1 MYIARR
7 LIFSVFVLWGA
18 LTVVFLAVRAVP
30 GDPAQMMLGTNATAA
45 DVDVLR
51 EKLGLNRPLL
61 VQYASYM
68 AQTVRLD
75 LGDSIRLGQPAT
87 SLVAEGIPVTGKL
100 ALTAIMIALLIS
112 FPLGIAAAL
121 RPGGKIDGIV
131 SSVSLLGQ
139 SVPGF
144 WLGIMFILLF
154 ARTLRVLPSAGDETP
169 AHLILPSITV
179 ALPLVGVL
187 TRLVR
192 SGLLDVLDEDYIRTA
207 RAKGLPPQMVMWRHA
222 IRNMLIPVVT
232 VLGLQIGTLL
242 GGAVITERVFAWPGV
257 GLLLVDAITNR
268 DYPLVQ
274 AAILF
279 ITFAFILINFLV
291 DLSYGLLDP
300 RIRLRCPTSRDSPPR
315 QRAPPLLPPL

>member
-1 MYIARR
+1 MSTYIARR

-30 GDPAQMMLGTNATAA
+30 GDPAQMMLGTDATAA
-45 DVDVLR
+45 EVQALR
-51 EKLGLNRPLL
+51 EKLGLNRPLI
-61 VQYASYM
+61 VQYVTYL
-68 AQTVRLD
+68 AQTFQLNLGESLRLN
-75 LGDSIRLGQPAT
+75 QPVVT
-87 SLVAEGIPVTGKL
+87 LVVERIPTTGKL
-100 ALTAIMIALLIS
+100 ALTAIILAVLIS

-121 RPGGKIDGIV
+121 RPGGLLDGIV
-131 SSVSLLGQ
+131 SIVSLLGQ

-144 WLGIMFILLF
+144 WLGIMFILIF
-154 ARTLRVLPSAGDETP
+154 ARSLRLLPSAGDETW

-207 RAKGLPPQMVMWRHA
+207 RAKGLPPQLVMWRHA
-222 IRNMLIPVVT
+222 IRNMLIPVIT
-232 VLGLQIGTLL
+232 VVGLQVGHLL
-242 GGAVITERVFAWPGV
+242 GGAVITETVFAWPGV

-279 ITFAFILINFLV
+279 ITAIFVTINFLV
-291 DLSYGLLDP
+291 DLSYGALDP
-300 RIRLRCPTSRDSPPR
+300 RIRL
-315 QRAPPLLPPL
+315 Q

>member
-1 MYIARR
+1 MTSYITRR

-30 GDPAQMMLGTNATAA
+30 GDPAQMMLGPNATAA
-45 DVDVLR
+45 DVDALR
-51 EKLGLNRPLL
+51 EKLGLNRPLV
-61 VQYASYM
+61 VQYATYM
-68 AQTVRLD
+68 FRTARLD
-75 LGDSIRLGQPAT
+75 LGESVRIAQPAV
-87 SLVAEGIPVTGKL
+87 SLVVERVPATAKL
-100 ALTAIMIALLIS
+100 ALTAILIAVAIS
-112 FPLGIAAAL
+112 FPLGIAAAI
-121 RPGGKIDGIV
+121 RPGGMLDGAV
-131 SSVSLLGQ
+131 SVVSLLGQ

-144 WLGIMFILLF
+144 WLGIMFILIF
-154 ARTLRVLPSAGDETP
+154 ARSLRLLPSAGDESL
-169 AHLILPSITV
+169 AHLILPSVTV

-207 RAKGLPPQMVMWRHA
+207 RAKGLTPRMVMWRHS

-232 VLGLQIGTLL
+232 VIGLQIGHLL
-242 GGAVITERVFAWPGV
+242 GGAVITETVFAWPGV

-279 ITFAFILINFLV
+279 ITGIFVTINFVV
-291 DLSYGLLDP
+291 DLSYGALDP
-300 RIRLRCPTSRDSPPR
+300 RVRL
-315 QRAPPLLPPL
+315 Q

>member
-1 MYIARR
+1 VTSYITRR

-30 GDPAQMMLGTNATAA
+30 GDPAQMMLGPNATAA
-45 DVDVLR
+45 DVDALR
-51 EKLGLNRPLL
+51 EKLGLNRPLV
-61 VQYASYM
+61 VQYATYM
-68 AQTVRLD
+68 FRTARLD
-75 LGDSIRLGQPAT
+75 LGESIRIAQPAV
-87 SLVAEGIPVTGKL
+87 SLVVERVPATAKL
-100 ALTAIMIALLIS
+100 ALTAILIALAIS
-112 FPLGIAAAL
+112 FPLGIAAAI
-121 RPGGKIDGIV
+121 RPGGMLDGVV
-131 SSVSLLGQ
+131 SVVSLLGQ

-144 WLGIMFILLF
+144 WLGIMFILIF
-154 ARTLRVLPSAGDETP
+154 ARSLRLLPSAGDESL
-169 AHLILPSITV
+169 AHLILPSVTV

-207 RAKGLPPQMVMWRHA
+207 RAKGLTPRMVMWRHS

-232 VLGLQIGTLL
+232 VIGLQIGHLL
-242 GGAVITERVFAWPGV
+242 GGAVITETVFAWPGV

-279 ITFAFILINFLV
+279 ITGIFVTINFVV
-291 DLSYGLLDP
+291 DLSYGALDP
-300 RIRLRCPTSRDSPPR
+300 RVRL
-315 QRAPPLLPPL
+315 Q

>member
-1 MYIARR
+1 VTAYIARR

-30 GDPAQMMLGTNATAA
+30 GDPAQMMLGTDATAA
-45 DVDVLR
+45 DVEALR
-51 EKLGLNRPLL
+51 EKLGLNRPLV

-68 AQTVRLD
+68 LQTLRLD
-75 LGDSIRLGQPAT
+75 LGESLRMAQPVVG
-87 SLVAEGIPVTGKL
+87 LVAERLPATGKL
-100 ALTAIMIALLIS
+100 ALTAILIAVLIS
-112 FPLGIAAAL
+112 FPLGIVAAI
-121 RPGGKIDGIV
+121 RPGGLLDGVV
-131 SSVSLLGQ
+131 SVVSLLGQ

-144 WLGIMFILLF
+144 WLGIMFILIF
-154 ARTLRVLPSAGDETP
+154 ARSLRLLPSAGDATW
-169 AHLILPSITV
+169 AHLVLPSVTV

-207 RAKGLPPQMVMWRHA
+207 RAKGLTPHMVMWRHA

-232 VLGLQIGTLL
+232 VVGLQVGHLL
-242 GGAVITERVFAWPGV
+242 GGAVIIETVFAWPGV

-279 ITFAFILINFLV
+279 ITAIFVTINFLV
-291 DLSYGLLDP
+291 DLSYGALDP
-300 RIRLRCPTSRDSPPR
+300 RIRLG
-315 QRAPPLLPPL
+315 

>member
-1 MYIARR
+1 VSAYVARR

-30 GDPAQMMLGTNATAA
+30 GDPAQMMLGSTATAS
-45 DVDVLR
+45 DVDALR
-51 EKLGLNRPLL
+51 AKLGLNRPLI
-61 VQYASYM
+61 VQYGAYM
-68 AQTVRLD
+68 LQTLRLD
-75 LGDSIRLGQPAT
+75 LGESLRIPQPVV
-87 SLVAEGIPVTGKL
+87 SLVAERLPTTGKL
-100 ALTAIMIALLIS
+100 ALTAIAIAMLLS
-112 FPLGIAAAL
+112 FPLGIVAAL
-121 RPGGKIDGIV
+121 RPGGLVDGIV
-131 SSVSLLGQ
+131 SVVSLLGQ
-139 SVPGF
+139 SIPGF
-144 WLGIMFILLF
+144 WVGIMFILIF
-154 ARTLRVLPSAGDETP
+154 ARTLRLLPSGGDESP

-207 RAKGLPPQMVMWRHA
+207 RAKGLTPQAVMWRHA
-222 IRNMLIPVVT
+222 IRNMLIPVIT

-242 GGAVITERVFAWPGV
+242 GGAVITETVFAWPGV

-279 ITFAFILINFLV
+279 ITAIFVTINFLV
-291 DLSYGLLDP
+291 DLSYRALDP
-300 RIRLRCPTSRDSPPR
+300 RIRL
-315 QRAPPLLPPL
+315 Q

>member
-1 MYIARR
+1 MSAYILRR

-30 GDPAQMMLGTNATAA
+30 GDPAQMMAGTDATAA
-45 DVDVLR
+45 EVQALR
-51 EKLGLNRPLL
+51 EKLGLNRPLI
-61 VQYASYM
+61 VQYVAYLG
-68 AQTVRLD
+68 QTIQLD
-75 LGDSIRLGQPAT
+75 LGESLRLSQPVVT
-87 SLVAEGIPVTGKL
+87 LVAERLPTTGKL
-100 ALTAIMIALLIS
+100 ALTAIIIAVLIS

-121 RPGGKIDGIV
+121 RPGGLLDGIV
-131 SSVSLLGQ
+131 SVVSLLGQ

-144 WLGIMFILLF
+144 WLGIMFILIF
-154 ARTLRVLPSAGDETP
+154 ARQLRLLPSAGDETW
-169 AHLILPSITV
+169 AHLVLPSITV

-207 RAKGLPPQMVMWRHA
+207 RAKGLPSQVVMWRHA
-222 IRNMLIPVVT
+222 IRNMLIPVIT
-232 VLGLQIGTLL
+232 VVGLQVGHLL
-242 GGAVITERVFAWPGV
+242 GGAVITETVFAWPGV

-279 ITFAFILINFLV
+279 ITAIFVTINFLV
-291 DLSYGLLDP
+291 DLSYGALDP
-300 RIRLRCPTSRDSPPR
+300 RIRL
-315 QRAPPLLPPL
+315 Q